1 MLIFGAKSRAMRGCA
16 LKLACGRRIGLADCT
31 VFTEIF
37 GEFAAAQ
44 RADVGI
50 GPYRVLRIF
59 AAAHWAEQCGIRT
72 DRQQKEHTM
81 TIKDME
87 MQTGLA
93 RANIRYY
100 ESEGLIAPVRA
111 ENGYREYSQ
120 EDAETLLRV
129 KLLRALGL
137 TVGQIKALV
146 RGETDLDTA
155 LSARIAAIRKEKAA
169 LDRAGEIA
177 GRLRQAHAQFR
188 TLDARP
194 YLDEMQAE
202 RVLERDTL
210 PKEHFPW
217 QRFFARLV
225 DAQIYRTL
233 WVLILPALSFNMLKT
248 GIGGQVFMELL
259 ALGTMF
265 LLEPLLLSRFGTTA
279 GKWLFGLRV
288 ASPDGRRLTYAE
300 GRERTA
306 YLFWYGIR
314 LNLPVFRLYRL
325 YVSYTDEQQGKA
337 LPWEDGSEQ
346 TIRDHAGWRFAAAAV
361 LAALL
366 IAGGVLRVLLTYGPA
381 NRGELTVAQFAE
393 NYNTILRQFGDYD
406 VELDETGRW
415 QEESEF
421 NTDGGTV
428 SVPFR
433 DRYPQF
439 EYQTE
444 NGSLTGIVYHAEGGE
459 ADSWISIPSGSVMQ
473 YALFAFA
480 GAEKGHI
487 LLDKPLQEAASEL
500 SNCVFSE
507 YHTVVDGVAVD
518 YTYTDTIID
527 DVRTQYSYTLTLTK
541 VQK

>member
-1 MLIFGAKSRAMRGCA
+1 
-16 LKLACGRRIGLADCT
+16 
-31 VFTEIF
+31 
-37 GEFAAAQ
+37 
-44 RADVGI
+44 
-50 GPYRVLRIF
+50 
-59 AAAHWAEQCGIRT
+59 
-72 DRQQKEHTM
+72 M

-87 MQTGLA
+87 LQTGLA

-100 ESEGLIAPVRA
+100 EAEGLITPERA
-111 ENGYREYSQ
+111 ENGYRDYSQ

-137 TVGQIKALV
+137 TVGQIKAVV
-146 RGETDLDTA
+146 RGETELDAA
-155 LSARIAAIRKEKAA
+155 LSARIAAIQKEKTA

-177 GRLRQAHAQFR
+177 GRIRQAHAQFR

-194 YLDEMQAE
+194 YLDEMQTE

-217 QRFFARLV
+217 QRFFARLL
-225 DAQIYRTL
+225 DAQIYRSL
-233 WVLILPALSFNMLKT
+233 WVLILPALGFNMLKSSR
-248 GIGGQVFMELL
+248 GGVLFLELL
-259 ALGTMF
+259 TLGTMF
-265 LLEPLLLSRFGTTA
+265 LLEPLLLSRFGTTP

-288 ASPDGRRLTYAE
+288 TSPDGRRLTYAE

-325 YVSYTDEQQGKA
+325 YVSYTDEQQEKE
-337 LPWEDGSEQ
+337 LPWEDRSEQ
-346 TIRDHAGWRFAAAAV
+346 TIRDHAGWRFAAAAA
-361 LAALL
+361 LAVLL
-366 IAGGVLRVLLTYGPA
+366 IAGGVLRVLLPYGPTH
-381 NRGELTVAQFAE
+381 RGELTIAQFAE

-421 NTDGGTV
+421 SMDGGTV
-428 SVPFR
+428 SVAFGE
-433 DRYPQF
+433 RYPQI

-444 NGSLTGIVYHAEGGE
+444 NGVLTGIVYHAEGGE

-487 LLDKPLQEAASEL
+487 LLDKPLQTAASEL
-500 SNCVFSE
+500 CDSVFSE

-518 YTYTDTIID
+518 YVYTDTIID
-527 DVRTQYSYTLTLTK
+527 STRTQYSYTLTLTK
-541 VQK
+541 VNE

>member
-1 MLIFGAKSRAMRGCA
+1 
-16 LKLACGRRIGLADCT
+16 
-31 VFTEIF
+31 
-37 GEFAAAQ
+37 
-44 RADVGI
+44 
-50 GPYRVLRIF
+50 
-59 AAAHWAEQCGIRT
+59 
-72 DRQQKEHTM
+72 M
-81 TIKDME
+81 TIKDVE
-87 MQTGLA
+87 TQTGLA

-100 ESEGLIAPVRA
+100 EAEGLIAPERA

-137 TVGQIKALV
+137 TVGQIKAIV
-146 RGETDLDTA
+146 RGETELDAA
-155 LSARIAAIRKEKAA
+155 LSARIAAIQKEKTA

-177 GRLRQAHAQFR
+177 GRIPHAQFR

-194 YLDEMQAE
+194 YLDEMQTE

-217 QRFFARLV
+217 QRFFARLL
-225 DAQIYRTL
+225 DAQIYRSL
-233 WVLILPALSFNMLKT
+233 WVLILPALGFNMLKSSR
-248 GIGGQVFMELL
+248 GGVLFLELL
-259 ALGTMF
+259 TLGTMF
-265 LLEPLLLSRFGTTA
+265 LLEPLLLSRFGTTP

-288 ASPDGRRLTYAE
+288 TSPDGRRLTYAE

-314 LNLPVFRLYRL
+314 LNLPFFRLYRL
-325 YVSYTDEQQGKA
+325 YVSYTDEQQEKE
-337 LPWEDGSEQ
+337 LPWEDRSEQ
-346 TIRDHAGWRFAAAAV
+346 TIRDHAGWRFADAAA
-361 LAALL
+361 LAVLL
-366 IAGGVLRVLLTYGPA
+366 IAGGVLRVLLPYGPTH
-381 NRGELTVAQFAE
+381 RGELTIAQFAE

-421 NTDGGTV
+421 SMDGGTV
-428 SVPFR
+428 SVAFGE
-433 DRYPQF
+433 RYPQL

-444 NGSLTGIVYHAEGGE
+444 NGVLTGIVYHAEGGE

-518 YTYTDTIID
+518 YTYTDTITD
-527 DVRTQYSYTLTLTK
+527 SVRTQYSYTLTLRR
-541 VQK
+541 VQR

>member
-1 MLIFGAKSRAMRGCA
+1 
-16 LKLACGRRIGLADCT
+16 
-31 VFTEIF
+31 
-37 GEFAAAQ
+37 
-44 RADVGI
+44 
-50 GPYRVLRIF
+50 
-59 AAAHWAEQCGIRT
+59 
-72 DRQQKEHTM
+72 M

-87 MQTGLA
+87 LQTGLA

-100 ESEGLIAPVRA
+100 EAEGLITPERA
-111 ENGYREYSQ
+111 ENGYRDYSQ

-137 TVGQIKALV
+137 TVGQIKAVV
-146 RGETDLDTA
+146 RGETELDAA
-155 LSARIAAIRKEKAA
+155 LSARIAAIQKEKTA

-177 GRLRQAHAQFR
+177 GRIRQAHAQFR

-194 YLDEMQAE
+194 YLDEMQTE

-217 QRFFARLV
+217 QRFFARLL
-225 DAQIYRTL
+225 DAQIYRSL
-233 WVLILPALSFNMLKT
+233 WVLILPALGFNMLKSSR
-248 GIGGQVFMELL
+248 GGVLFLELL
-259 ALGTMF
+259 TLGTMF
-265 LLEPLLLSRFGTTA
+265 LLEPLLLSRFGTTP

-288 ASPDGRRLTYAE
+288 TSPDGRRLTYAE

-314 LNLPVFRLYRL
+314 LNLPLFRLYRL
-325 YVSYTDEQQGKA
+325 YVSYTDEQQEKE
-337 LPWEDGSEQ
+337 LPWEDRSEQ
-346 TIRDHAGWRFAAAAV
+346 TIRDHAGWRFAAAAA
-361 LAALL
+361 LAVLL
-366 IAGGVLRVLLTYGPA
+366 IAGGVLRVLLPYGPTY
-381 NRGELTVAQFAE
+381 RGELTIAQFAE

-421 NTDGGTV
+421 SMDGGTV
-428 SVPFR
+428 SVAFGE
-433 DRYPQF
+433 RYPQL

-444 NGSLTGIVYHAEGGE
+444 NGVLTGIVYHAEGGE

-487 LLDKPLQEAASEL
+487 LLDKPLQTAASEL
-500 SNCVFSE
+500 CDSVFSE

-518 YTYTDTIID
+518 YVYTDTITD
-527 DVRTQYSYTLTLTK
+527 STRTQYSYTLTLTK
-541 VQK
+541 VNE

>member
-1 MLIFGAKSRAMRGCA
+1 
-16 LKLACGRRIGLADCT
+16 
-31 VFTEIF
+31 
-37 GEFAAAQ
+37 
-44 RADVGI
+44 
-50 GPYRVLRIF
+50 
-59 AAAHWAEQCGIRT
+59 
-72 DRQQKEHTM
+72 M

-87 MQTGLA
+87 LQTGLA

-100 ESEGLIAPVRA
+100 EAEGLITPERA
-111 ENGYREYSQ
+111 ENGYRDYSQ

-137 TVGQIKALV
+137 TVGQIKAVV
-146 RGETDLDTA
+146 RGETELDAA
-155 LSARIAAIRKEKAA
+155 LSARIAAIQKEKTA

-177 GRLRQAHAQFR
+177 GRIRQAHAQFR

-194 YLDEMQAE
+194 YLDEMQTE

-217 QRFFARLV
+217 QRFFARLL
-225 DAQIYRTL
+225 DAQIYRSL
-233 WVLILPALSFNMLKT
+233 WVLILPALGFNMLKSSR
-248 GIGGQVFMELL
+248 GGVLFLELL
-259 ALGTMF
+259 TLGTMF
-265 LLEPLLLSRFGTTA
+265 LLEPLLLSRFGTTP

-288 ASPDGRRLTYAE
+288 TSPDGRRLTYAE

-314 LNLPVFRLYRL
+314 LNLPFFRLYRL
-325 YVSYTDEQQGKA
+325 YVSYTDEQQEKE
-337 LPWEDGSEQ
+337 LPWEDRSEQ
-346 TIRDHAGWRFAAAAV
+346 TIRDHAGWRFAAAAA
-361 LAALL
+361 LAVLL
-366 IAGGVLRVLLTYGPA
+366 IAGGVLRVLLPYGPTH
-381 NRGELTVAQFAE
+381 RGELTIAQFAE

-421 NTDGGTV
+421 SMDGGTV
-428 SVPFR
+428 SVTFGE
-433 DRYPQF
+433 RYPQL

-444 NGSLTGIVYHAEGGE
+444 NGVLTGIVYHAEGGE

-487 LLDKPLQEAASEL
+487 LLDKPLQTAASEL
-500 SNCVFSE
+500 CDSVFSE

-518 YTYTDTIID
+518 YVYTGTIID
-527 DVRTQYSYTLTLTK
+527 STYSYTLTLTK
-541 VQK
+541 VNE

>member
-1 MLIFGAKSRAMRGCA
+1 
-16 LKLACGRRIGLADCT
+16 
-31 VFTEIF
+31 
-37 GEFAAAQ
+37 
-44 RADVGI
+44 
-50 GPYRVLRIF
+50 
-59 AAAHWAEQCGIRT
+59 
-72 DRQQKEHTM
+72 M

-87 MQTGLA
+87 LQTGLA

-100 ESEGLIAPVRA
+100 EAEGLISPERA
-111 ENGYREYSQ
+111 ENGYPEYSQ

-137 TVGQIKALV
+137 TVGQIKAIV
-146 RGETDLDTA
+146 RGETELDAA
-155 LSARIAAIRKEKAA
+155 LSARIAAIQKEKAA

-194 YLDEMQAE
+194 YLDEMQTE

-217 QRFFARLV
+217 QRFFARLL
-225 DAQIYRTL
+225 DAQIYRSL
-233 WVLILPALSFNMLKT
+233 WVLILPALGFNMLKSSR
-248 GIGGQVFMELL
+248 GGVLFLELL
-259 ALGTMF
+259 TLGTMF
-265 LLEPLLLSRFGTTA
+265 LLEPLLLSRFGTTP

-288 ASPDGRRLTYAE
+288 TSPDGRRLTYAE

-314 LNLPVFRLYRL
+314 LNLPFFRLYRL
-325 YVSYTDEQQGKA
+325 YVSYTDEQQEKE
-337 LPWEDGSEQ
+337 LPWEDRSEQ
-346 TIRDHAGWRFAAAAV
+346 TIRDHAGWRFAAAAA
-361 LAALL
+361 LA
-366 IAGGVLRVLLTYGPA
+366 VLLPYGPTH
-381 NRGELTVAQFAE
+381 RGELTIAQFAE

-421 NTDGGTV
+421 SMDGGTV
-428 SVPFR
+428 SVAFGE
-433 DRYPQF
+433 RYPQL

-444 NGSLTGIVYHAEGGE
+444 NGVLTGIVYHAEGGE
-459 ADSWISIPSGSVMQ
+459 ADSWISIPSGDVMQ
-473 YALFAFA
+473 YGLFAFA

-518 YTYTDTIID
+518 YTYTDTITD
-527 DVRTQYSYTLTLTK
+527 SVRTQYSYTLTLRR
-541 VQK
+541 VQR